1 MGRLDVVVENL
12 RGAVEVAGERVACL
26 RSGWVTRLLTD
37 AIEYSL
43 ELDGLLVRREWTIHM
58 PSGPDLFIDLAAR
71 REWLAP
77 ADLVIE
83 IDRGNNSKSVRKLVE
98 AQRRGIRAV
107 WVRWGS
113 FMPATTPVV
122 LVPRG
127 IEVIEVPL
135 QQRSIIVRSPG
146 RGDLHARRQRRW
158 WRLSADLAEVDRCE
172 GTQVRPVGR
181 PWLSKGPRCG

>member
-1 MGRLDVVVENL
+1 MGWLDVVVENL
-12 RGAVEVAGERVACL
+12 RGAAEVAGERVECL
-26 RSGWVTRLLTD
+26 RSAWVTRLLTD

-58 PSGPDLFIDLAAR
+58 PNGPDLFIDLAGR

-77 ADLVIE
+77 ADLVVE
-83 IDRGNNSKSVRKLVE
+83 IDRGNNTKSVRKLVE
-98 AQRRGIRAV
+98 AQRRGIKAV

-113 FMPATTPVV
+113 FMPGVTPEVV
-122 LVPRG
+122 VPRG

-135 QQRSIIVRSPG
+135 HQRSVIVRAPG

-158 WRLSADLAEVDRCE
+158 WRLSADLADVDRCE
-172 GTQVRPVGR
+172 GTRLRPVVRPWVG
-181 PWLSKGPRCG
+181 KGTR